1 MQLFKRLFTAFALTC
16 VAALPAFAAPQA
28 DWPKE
33 LNFGVIPVESSD
45 NVTERF
51 GNLAQYLE
59 KELGIP
65 VKLQTAT
72 DYAGVIAAMQF
83 KHIDLAYFGPKS
95 YVEAA
100 QRAGAEA
107 FVMEIALD
115 GSKGYHGV
123 IITKKDSP
131 IKNMEDARGKVWAFT
146 DPNSTSGTLVPTVYF
161 VKEMKIKPEEYFSKV
176 IYSGS
181 HQASILEV
189 KSGRVDL
196 ASTNDLDLLR
206 GNGKQWNTDQDFRVL
221 WTSPLIPGSPMAFR
235 KDLPASLKEAL
246 TNAFIS
252 YKDPAGL
259 QRLKVSGYERATD
272 DIYNPIRE
280 QIEVKKQL
288 GN

>member
-1 MQLFKRLFTAFALTC
+1 MRFFVSLLTALFAGIA
-16 VAALPAFAAPQA
+16 VVLPVFAAPPA
-28 DWPKE
+28 DWPQQ
-33 LNFGVIPVESSD
+33 LNFGVIPSESSD

-51 GNLAQYLE
+51 NGLRQYLE
-59 KELGIP
+59 QRLGIP
-65 VKLQTAT
+65 VKMQVAT
-72 DYAGVIAAMQF
+72 DYAGVITAMQF
-83 KHIDLAYFGPKS
+83 KHIDLAYFGPKA
-95 YVEAA
+95 YVDAA
-100 QRAGAEA
+100 QRANAEA
-107 FVMEIALD
+107 FVVQILRD
-115 GSKGYHGV
+115 GRNGYHGV
-123 IITKKDSP
+123 VITRKDSS
-131 IKNMEDARGKVWAFT
+131 IHNIEDAKGKIFAFT

-259 QRLKVSGYERATD
+259 QLLKVSGYERATD